1 MKIRILGTGCGK
13 CRKLYAEAEEAIAA
27 SGIAVELEKVENI
40 DDIAKYGVMMTPSLV
55 IDEEVKA
62 SGRIARAS
70 EIVRW
75 ITAAANEQS

>member
-1 MKIRILGTGCGK
+1 MKIKILGTGCAK
-13 CRKLYAEAEEAIAA
+13 CRKIYAEAEEAIAA

-55 IDEEVKA
+55 VDEEVKL

-75 ITAAANEQS
+75 ITAASNDQS

>member
-1 MKIRILGTGCGK
+1 MKIKILGTGCAK

-55 IDEEVKA
+55 VDEEVKL

-75 ITAAANEQS
+75 ITAASNDQS